1 MPRFIQKPLVFVLE
15 DDASQLEIVCAYL
28 QQLGY
33 ETAGFSAARLLLAGL
48 DGRDPFAVV
57 TDLDLPGMDGHTLAL
72 KIMDRNPNV
81 PIIVLSGRS
90 EGRDLGY
97 AQAVIPKN
105 THALAALKAALE
117 ELAPHR
123 GDARSN

>member
-1 MPRFIQKPLVFVLE
+1 MLE
-15 DDASQLEIVCAYL
+15 DDALQLETICFYL

-33 ETAGFSAARLLLAGL
+33 DTAAFSTAQVLLADL

-57 TDLDLPGMDGHTLAL
+57 TDLDLPGMDGHAMAL
-72 KIMDRNPNV
+72 ELMARNPHV

-90 EGRDLGY
+90 EGRDLDY

-117 ELAPHR
+117 ELGPHR
-123 GDARSN
+123 GDSRG